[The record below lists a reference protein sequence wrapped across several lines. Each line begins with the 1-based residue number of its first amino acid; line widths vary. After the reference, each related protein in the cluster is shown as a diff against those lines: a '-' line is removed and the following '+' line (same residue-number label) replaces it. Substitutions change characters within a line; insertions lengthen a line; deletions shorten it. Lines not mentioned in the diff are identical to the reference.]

1 MLSVLAGIIPAA
13 CYQSESVM
21 CLHVG
26 RSTKDVWAR
35 ISGTFTG
42 ALMVNVKDSEIVAEV
57 WHKHKLHQ
65 VFLNPTMM

>member
-13 CYQSESVM
+13 TKSKSVM

-26 RSTKDVWAR
+26 RST
-35 ISGTFTG
+35 
-42 ALMVNVKDSEIVAEV
+42 VKDSEIAAEV

>member
-1 MLSVLAGIIPAA
+1 
-13 CYQSESVM
+13 M

-26 RSTKDVWAR
+26 HSTKEVWAC

-42 ALMVNVKDSEIVAEV
+42 ALMATVKDSEIAAEV
-57 WHKHKLHQ
+57 WNKHKLHQ